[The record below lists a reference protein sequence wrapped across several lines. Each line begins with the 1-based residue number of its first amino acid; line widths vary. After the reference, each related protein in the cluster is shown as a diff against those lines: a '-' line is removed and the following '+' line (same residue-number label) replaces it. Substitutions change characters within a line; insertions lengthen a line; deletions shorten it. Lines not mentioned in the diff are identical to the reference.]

1 MNRMIRI
8 GLAAA
13 TAAIMAMTGATA
25 AQAMGTGNPYLD
37 LQVGV
42 TYTVYQPSF
51 TAGLSMTRGGSNSV
65 CPAGTEANLSVSY
78 GKHRGRNFTVSEGN
92 PMCWDIGVGPTV
104 LTTTIQGAKATVV
117 AYCDPSSNQPCKKS
131 DVKKYGGHLAV
142 TLPAKGSYKATQV
155 WIETYGAQ
163 HGKSNL
169 SADELVKIAQSM
181 VPVS

>member
-1 MNRMIRI
+1 MKHRTRVAIALTAVLAA
-8 GLAAA
+8 GLAA
-13 TAAIMAMTGATA
+13 TGP
-25 AQAMGTGNPYLD
+25 AQAMGTGNPYDD

-42 TYTVYQPSF
+42 SYTVYEPAF
-51 TAGLSMTRGGSNSV
+51 TAGLSMSKGGSNAV
-65 CPAGTEANLSVSY
+65 CPPGTEANLSVSY

-92 PMCWDIGVGPTV
+92 PMCWDIGVGATV

-117 AYCDPSSNQPCKKS
+117 AYCDPSSGTACKKS

-142 TLPAKGSYKATQV
+142 SLPAKGSYRATTV

-169 SADELVKIAQSM
+169 SADDLVKIAQSM
-181 VPVS
+181 APVG

>member
-1 MNRMIRI
+1 MNRLIRG
-8 GLAAA
+8 GLVMASAAVFAITA
-13 TAAIMAMTGATA
+13 TSSAH
-25 AQAMGTGNPYLD
+25 AMGTGNPYLD

-42 TYTVYQPSF
+42 SYTVYQPSF

-104 LTTTIQGAKATVV
+104 MTTTIQGAKATVV
-117 AYCDPSSNQPCKKS
+117 AYCDPSSGQPCKKS

-142 TLPAKGSYKATQV
+142 TLPAKGSMKSTQV

-181 VPVS
+181 APVS